1 MRCRLSLHACK
12 PEGEPTWADSPS
24 AWMLTG
30 LVSANWAIHAL
41 DSSEG
46 ETKKEER
53 RLENQPPLFFV
64 VASEIRP

>member
-1 MRCRLSLHACK
+1 MRASLMANPH
-12 PEGEPTWADSPS
+12 GPTSPS

-53 RLENQPPLFFV
+53 RLENQPPHFFV

>member
-1 MRCRLSLHACK
+1 MF
-12 PEGEPTWADSPS
+12 
-24 AWMLTG
+24 TG
-30 LVSANWAIHAL
+30 LVSANRAIHAL

-53 RLENQPPLFFV
+53 RLENQPPHFFV